1 MFVFGMHEWMPYKK
15 FRERNGYMKNLY
27 HINTP
32 YLPEGNTAVMIGD
45 CSADGIVVIPPPM
58 LKILPIGLRKHAD
71 LGICVLG
78 GKKAVCPPETA
89 KYYTDVLLPYGI
101 EIITGETHIGCH
113 YPQDC
118 AYNVGIAGRKCFLN
132 RNVCDG
138 VLLYELEKAGYEII
152 HIKQGYG
159 KCSICPIDE
168 NTIIS
173 GDKGICRT
181 AREYGFTVLEISHS
195 GIILTGYE
203 NGFFGGAAG
212 MLSPKEI
219 AVNGELSYIPDGE
232 KILKF
237 LKERDISVKN
247 LKKGEICDIGSV
259 IPLMIDVHNI

>member
-1 MFVFGMHEWMPYKK
+1 MNPLC
-15 FRERNGYMKNLY
+15 N
-27 HINTP
+27 IDIP
-32 YLPEGNTAVMIGD
+32 YLPNGNTAVMIGD
-45 CSADGIVVIPPPM
+45 CSADGITVINPPIVD
-58 LKILPIGLRKHAD
+58 ILPSGLRKHSD
-71 LGICVLG
+71 LGICVIG
-78 GKKAVCPPETA
+78 GGKAVCPPETA
-89 KYYTDVLLPYGI
+89 QYYREALAPFNI

-118 AYNVGIAGRKCFLN
+118 AYNVGIAGRRCFLN
-132 RNVCDG
+132 KSVCDG
-138 VLLYELEKAGYEII
+138 VLLSELEKAGYEII
-152 HIKQGYG
+152 HVKQGYG
-159 KCSICPIDE
+159 KCSICPVDE

-195 GIILTGYE
+195 GIALPGYE

-219 AVNGELSYIPDGE
+219 AVNGELSYISDGE

-237 LKERDISVKN
+237 LKEREISVKN